1 MASADLALH
10 KGLPLNLDAERFV
23 LGSIMMDDSLFV
35 QVAGVLQA
43 EDFALEKRKELIA
56 REIHYSS
63 RRASGPFVEEAYAA
77 PPPPNPEE
85 PLPSETKEDAS
96 WESIA
101 FEGGGTCVA
110 GLGAGTALRRGRWA
124 AP

>member
-1 MASADLALH
+1 MPP
-10 KGLPLNLDAERFV
+10 KAETKIPE
-23 LGSIMMDDSLFV
+23 G
-35 QVAGVLQA
+35 
-43 EDFALEKRKELIA
+43 EPA
-56 REIHYSS
+56 RE
-63 RRASGPFVEEAYAA
+63 YAA